1 MKIILIGERNLNESL
16 QHYELKQIAKYLLWN
31 LGYKHIATE
40 VYGCYGHDDF
50 SKETNIKPKMVEGCL
65 HKNIIDVVGAK
76 TKSWYNGKIPEI
88 KIMGIEAKAS
98 KSDFRNGFC
107 TGCEYTYIIAPLGI
121 IPIEE
126 LPKNIGLIEVDLD
139 NYTMTS
145 VRSNGFSYTGIT
157 IAKRARSRLA
167 TRFKTK
173 EALQKWSIDMV
184 KDIAYRSTV
193 ENIYK
198 NPRIKINNL

>member
-1 MKIILIGERNLNESL
+1 
-16 QHYELKQIAKYLLWN
+16 
-31 LGYKHIATE
+31 
-40 VYGCYGHDDF
+40 
-50 SKETNIKPKMVEGCL
+50 MVEGCL

-76 TKSWYNGKIPEI
+76 TKSWYCGIPEV

-107 TGCEYTYIIAPLGI
+107 TGCEYTYIIAPIGI
-121 IPIEE
+121 IPVEE
-126 LPKNIGLIEVDLD
+126 LPKNIGLIEVDLK
-139 NYTMTS
+139 NYSLTNLK
-145 VRSNGFSYTGIT
+145 NGFAYTGIT
-157 IAKRARSRLA
+157 ITKRARSRLA

-173 EALQKWSIDMV
+173 EALQKWSINMV

>member
-1 MKIILIGERNLNESL
+1 MLIGDRNLNESPE
-16 QHYELKQIAKYLLWN
+16 HYELKQIGKYILWN

-50 SKETNIKPKMVEGCL
+50 SNNKVLKPKMVEGCI

-76 TKSWYNGKIPEI
+76 TKGWYNGKIPEI

-107 TGCEYTYIIAPLGI
+107 TGCEYTYIIAPI
-121 IPIEE
+121 NVIPVEE
-126 LPKNIGLIEVDLD
+126 LPKGIGLIEVDLKK
-139 NYTMTS
+139 YTITNE
-145 VRSNGFSYTGIT
+145 RNKGFYYTGINIT
-157 IAKRARSRLA
+157 KRATSRLA

-173 EALQKWSIDMV
+173 EALQKWSINMV

-193 ENIYK
+193 ENLYK
-198 NPRIKINNL
+198 NPRIKIDNL

>member
-1 MKIILIGERNLNESL
+1 M
-16 QHYELKQIAKYLLWN
+16 KQIAKYLLWN

-40 VYGCYGHDDF
+40 VYGCYGRDDF
-50 SKETNIKPKMVEGCL
+50 SDNKNIKPKMVEGCL

-76 TKSWYNGKIPEI
+76 TKSWYCGIPEV

-107 TGCEYTYIIAPLGI
+107 TGCEYTYIIAPIGI
-121 IPIEE
+121 IPVEE
-126 LPKNIGLIEVDLD
+126 LPKNIGLIEVDLK
-139 NYTMTS
+139 NYTLTKLK
-145 VRSNGFSYTGIT
+145 NEFNYTGIEIT
-157 IAKRARSRLA
+157 KRAKSRLA

-173 EALQKWSIDMV
+173 DALQKWSVGMV